1 MENGQRGP
9 PPAESTIIPAAP
21 NLLWDQIENK
31 YWETARICLCIWR
44 CIWRCSAC
52 GEDSSLDDNFK
63 TQMDKLQSQHV
74 SRHEERLQI
83 LKKIQELQA
92 RIEELKWEDV
102 NGEASG

>member
-1 MENGQRGP
+1 MENGHRGP
-9 PPAESTIIPAAP
+9 PPAESTTIPAVP

-31 YWETARICLCIWR
+31 YWEQIRAVR
-44 CIWRCSAC
+44 AE
-52 GEDSSLDDNFK
+52 EDSSLDDNFK

-92 RIEELKWEDV
+92 RIEELRREDV